1 MAQFKVKDFYFKKAQ
16 KEGYRSRAAYKLKE
30 IIEKKK
36 PLKGIKKIVDLGCAP
51 GGFLQILIKFASP
64 KARIVGIDLKPV
76 VPLGDDRVTLITG
89 DATETCEQEKIKT
102 ELGGAAQLI
111 VSDMAPYTTGARE
124 VDADRSLELCITAF
138 EISRQL
144 LAEGGSLIMKIFE
157 SNEATEFRKTLKK
170 HFSVVRATR
179 PAATRKGSRELF
191 IIAEGFKIKKD
202 DDN

>member
-51 GGFLQILIKFASP
+51 GGFLQILVKFASP

-89 DATETCEQEKIKT
+89 DATETCEQEKIKA
-102 ELGGAAQLI
+102 ELGGDAQLI
-111 VSDMAPYTTGARE
+111 VSDMAPRTTGVRE

-138 EISRQL
+138 EISRQI

-157 SNEATEFRKTLKK
+157 SHEAEEFRKTLKQ
-170 HFSVVRATR
+170 HFTVVRATR

-191 IIAEGFKIKKD
+191 IIAEGFKKND
-202 DDN
+202 